1 MSGIVIPHRAE
12 HMLGCIVGVGEVGQ
26 RFCVRPRGSATCLCT
41 ALATRWRD
49 PWRPS
54 IKLWFV
60 KLRRRPVAV
69 LVLVAVVLA
78 AVMALAAV
86 SAGANSTIDATET
99 LVPRDVAPGRIV
111 NVDGYAMHVRLVG
124 DPLRD
129 PTGAPLVLIH
139 GFASS
144 SDEFRK
150 IEAALAVS
158 RSLILPDLLGFGYSQ
173 RVTKPVAAYSH
184 RGQAA
189 LMKGLLDQLG
199 VGAVDVLGS
208 SYGGAIAA
216 QFVLDDPGRVR
227 RIVFVDGQLYDTGSG
242 GPPGWVMALLPF
254 RLGRVVTWSLLAGGP
269 GQAAL
274 LGSACVDPAACAEGM
289 DPVWRVQATRVRGTT
304 DALLAFSSAPRDV
317 YAVSDLSRISI
328 PALAI
333 WGEQDKL
340 VPLDRGQRLASALP
354 NARLEVIAGVG
365 HVPHLERPA
374 AVIPLLLA
382 FLGR

>member
-1 MSGIVIPHRAE
+1 MRS
-12 HMLGCIVGVGEVGQ
+12 
-26 RFCVRPRGSATCLCT
+26 
-41 ALATRWRD
+41 
-49 PWRPS
+49 
-54 IKLWFV
+54 
-60 KLRRRPVAV
+60 RRNVV
-69 LVLVAVVLA
+69 LFSLAVV
-78 AVMALAAV
+78 ALAAALALAAASD
-86 SAGANSTIDATET
+86 SANRAIDATET
-99 LVPRDVAPGRIV
+99 LIPKDVAPGRIV
-111 NVDGYAMHVRLVG
+111 NVDGYDLHVRVIG

-173 RVTKPVAAYSH
+173 RVTDPVAAYSH

-189 LMKGLLDQLG
+189 LVKGLLDQLG
-199 VGAVDVLGS
+199 VGAVDMLGS

-216 QFVLDDPGRVR
+216 QFTLDHPGRAR
-227 RIVFVDGQLYDTGSG
+227 RIVFLDGQVYDTGSG

-254 RLGRVVTWSLLAGGP
+254 RLGRVITWSLLAGGP
-269 GQAAL
+269 GQATL
-274 LGSACVDPAACAEGM
+274 LDSACVDPAACAAGV
-289 DPVWRVQATRVRGTT
+289 DPAWRAQVTRVRGTT
-304 DALLAFSSAPRDV
+304 DALLAFSSAPRDA
-317 YAVSDLSRISI
+317 YAAADLSRIMI

-333 WGEQDKL
+333 WGEQDRL
-340 VPLDRGQRLASALP
+340 VPLDRGRRLAADLP